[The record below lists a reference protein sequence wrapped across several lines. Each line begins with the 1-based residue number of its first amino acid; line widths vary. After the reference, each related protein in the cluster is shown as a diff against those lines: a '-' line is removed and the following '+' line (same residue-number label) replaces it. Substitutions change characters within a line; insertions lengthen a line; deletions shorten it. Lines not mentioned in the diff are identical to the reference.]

1 MRFQGALKIEHQL
14 GSGKTRD
21 QIAVEAKELFKAD
34 MGTPFTLNHCWLI
47 LHNSPKWQEI
57 MDGLAA
63 QSKKEKRP
71 PSSLPASEWI
81 SVKTNDG
88 NEDDNQTD
96 SESLGSSRPE
106 GQKAAKKIK
115 FEETEALEAQKELIK
130 ISHEK
135 MAAMQTVADDVIMS
149 KDLSAIDPISHAF
162 YTAKKE

>member
-1 MRFQGALKIEHQL
+1 
-14 GSGKTRD
+14 
-21 QIAVEAKELFKAD
+21 